1 MQLGI
6 TMGLMAL
13 LLGVSAGAFGQWAD
27 NREPKRLTA
36 EEFAILPWGPA
47 KGELKDFRTIYD
59 CGFNMAGFVPVDK
72 IGTAAKAG
80 LKVIVSDPLTN
91 VDDAAAGLDQAEITK
106 RVQKLVKKVG
116 DNPAVWGYYL
126 RDEPGA
132 PAFPGLA
139 RWSDALREA
148 APGKTSYI
156 NLFPLYLPDSLYKAW
171 GVGDYEGYVEKF
183 VETVKPPYISYDH
196 YALMDDGSLRDG
208 YFRNLEV
215 VRRVALRHN
224 IPFWNIVL
232 SNAHFHYAN
241 PTEGGLRF
249 QAYTTLAYGA
259 KGISYF
265 TYFAPDIGNY
275 RLAPIDQFGNK
286 TATWDYLRSV
296 NMQIHAL
303 GPTYIKL
310 KSVNVF
316 HHPNVPAGCQGIDT
330 SRFIKSVG
338 GGDVVVGEFTGP
350 EGKPYVIAV
359 NKDLHK
365 SMALELTPKTA
376 GPITHIN
383 QYTGRPKPW
392 QGEDVWLAAGQGV
405 MLELPAL

>member
-1 MQLGI
+1 MHSGI
-6 TMGLMAL
+6 SVGLMAL
-13 LLGVSAGAFGQWAD
+13 LLGFGAGAFGQWAD
-27 NREPKRLTA
+27 NREPARLKA

-72 IGTAAKAG
+72 IGLAARAG
-80 LKVIVSDPLTN
+80 LKVIVSDPLTEVN
-91 VDDAAAGLDQAEITK
+91 DKAASLDTQEIEK
-106 RVQKLVKKVG
+106 RVGQVVKKVK
-116 DNPAVWGYYL
+116 DHPAVWGYYL

-132 PAFPGLA
+132 PAFAGLG
-139 RWSDALREA
+139 RWADAVRKA
-148 APGKTSYI
+148 APGKTPYI

-183 VETVKPPYISYDH
+183 VETVKPTYISYDH

-208 YFRNLEV
+208 YFRNLEI

-303 GPTYIKL
+303 GPTYLKL

-316 HHPNVPAGCQGIDT
+316 HHPNVPEGCQGIDS
-330 SRFIKSVG
+330 SRFVKSVG

-350 EGKPYVIAV
+350 AGKPYVIAV

-383 QYTGRPKPW
+383 QYTGRPRPW
-392 QGEDVWLAAGQGV
+392 EGEDVWLAAGQGV
-405 MLELPAL
+405 MLELPG